1 MSGGGYDGLKAFA
14 FTIGITVIIFLVL
27 YAAKRRRTQLVDP
40 DASRRHS
47 WYIRSSDDLPE
58 ARHDGGRPPLGE
70 KPIMQDVWIAPRFPL
85 CLRRESQSERLG
97 LGQGKDEKRDASCAA
112 NDENKPEWRGF
123 LVSYILSINYL
134 RP

>member
-58 ARHDGGRPPLGE
+58 ARHDGGRPLGE

-97 LGQGKDEKRDASCAA
+97 LGQGKDEKCDVSCAA